1 MKKTVR
7 IVLLCVC
14 AAVFLFSAFNLLKTL
29 NNYRKEAENSKTQ
42 QERFLETAARPA
54 ENAPAPETLAPRG
67 AVTPPAET
75 SAPSPAESAS
85 AGTAAP
91 AETAAPAPETEGE
104 ETPFT
109 YTPQDPD
116 FAVNFEA
123 LRQHNPDVV
132 GWLYCAGTQINY
144 PVVKGE
150 DNEYY
155 LHRDLEG
162 NELYSGTLFVDYRC
176 SEIDRCRNYLIYG
189 HSMKNYSMFG
199 SLLLYKDPGYYRLHP
214 YIWFITPDARYCLD
228 LYAGFYVDAT
238 AGLYRPE
245 FSASSLS
252 GWLDY
257 AKEHSTFR
265 SAVEI
270 SPEENIVTF
279 STCAYGNETQ
289 RYVVLAKITKE

>member
-42 QERFLETAARPA
+42 QEKFLETAARPA

-67 AVTPPAET
+67 GSVTPPPET
-75 SAPSPAESAS
+75 SAAPADTSS
-85 AGTAAP
+85 RT

-104 ETPFT
+104 ETPFS

-144 PVVKGE
+144 PVVKGA
-150 DNEYY
+150 DNDYY

-162 NELYSGTLFVDYRC
+162 KELYSGTLFADYRC

-228 LYAGFYVDAT
+228 LYAGFYVDAA

-245 FSASSLS
+245 LSAASLS
-252 GWLDY
+252 DWLDY

-270 SPEENIVTF
+270 SPEENVVTF